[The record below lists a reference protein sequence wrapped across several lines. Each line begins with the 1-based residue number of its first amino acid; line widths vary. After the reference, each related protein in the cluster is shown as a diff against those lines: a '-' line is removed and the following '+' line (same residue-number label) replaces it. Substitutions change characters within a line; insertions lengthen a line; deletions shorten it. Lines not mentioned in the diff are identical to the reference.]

1 MLGLPFWRIKL
12 WENTCKVRRNTNE
25 KTDDTFGSS
34 RTEKEAKKS
43 AKKRKRVLTK
53 LLGRDNIN
61 KLAHAGDRGGRALN
75 LENDTE
81 QKKRKQRDSN
91 SE

>member
-1 MLGLPFWRIKL
+1 M
-12 WENTCKVRRNTNE
+12 
-25 KTDDTFGSS
+25 
-34 RTEKEAKKS
+34 
-43 AKKRKRVLTK
+43 LTK

-81 QKKRKQRDSN
+81 QEKRKQETVIPNEFASCQETGRDKRIKRKSLILAQD
-91 SE
+91 ERWRRA